1 MNSVVVDA
9 SVALD
14 WFLTEPGSCP
24 AWDIIDVLDEL
35 VPVVPTIWRLEV
47 TNVLSMQVQQRG
59 MPIEAARTTLAEV
72 LALPVAV
79 IEEAAAPAIMQLS
92 VDRRLTSYDAAY
104 LEVAMRGGWPL
115 ATVDRQLRTA
125 ASEVGVSLA

>member
-115 ATVDRQLRTA
+115 ATVDRQLRKA

>member
-24 AWDIIDVLDEL
+24 AWDILDVLDEF
-35 VPVVPTIWRLEV
+35 VPVVPSIWRLEV
-47 TNVLSMQVQQRG
+47 TNVLSMQVQRRG

-72 LALPVAV
+72 LALPMAV
-79 IEEAAAPAIMQLS
+79 IEEGPAPAIMQLS
-92 VDRRLTSYDAAY
+92 VDRGLTSYDAAY
-104 LEVAMRGGWPL
+104 LEVAMRGGWCL
-115 ATVDRQLRTA
+115 ATVDRQLRRA
-125 ASEVGVSLA
+125 ADEVGVPLA